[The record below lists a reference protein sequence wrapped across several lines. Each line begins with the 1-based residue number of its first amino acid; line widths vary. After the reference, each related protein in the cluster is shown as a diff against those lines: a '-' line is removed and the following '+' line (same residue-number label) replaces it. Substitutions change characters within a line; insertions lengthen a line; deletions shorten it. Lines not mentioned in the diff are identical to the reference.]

1 MLKLWIDGAL
11 RGEPEAYEQLVA
23 QYRGMALAVAY
34 QLLQDAYAAEDVVQE
49 AFTEAF
55 GNLVKLERPEAFP
68 GWFKVIVQRQCYRWL
83 RRKRH
88 TVVPLEELDEA
99 IRADRQDHDPES
111 QTMHKELQ
119 QTLRSS
125 IARLPSTMQIV
136 VDLFYF
142 QGYTLQEISEFLGVS
157 ISALKKRLFDARV
170 KLKRSVPVRNLASTF
185 NELYEGG
192 KGMLHIMNGDHAASR
207 LRESGI
213 QGDIMVWRE
222 LYTYG
227 PVTTDMTGR
236 KARQHRAVVLE
247 DELGIPQ
254 KQYLQIEGLEHKL
267 LSLKPEQ
274 EIVLWFEH
282 DLYDQTMLSY
292 ILYFLSEKNLMNL
305 KLNLLCIDSFPQVE
319 HFRGLG
325 QLTPAQMQT
334 LSGTWHVIQDEEIEA
349 GRELWEAYTSP
360 DVREHERYLKQCS
373 QALPFAS
380 AAFQAHLSR
389 LPSQTNGLS
398 IIEQTT
404 LETIMEGIQHAPALF
419 HAVGGKLPVLGM
431 GDLEYWAHLNRMSK
445 GTYALI
451 RMTGA
456 ESFPK
461 YNQHEHAFDDATV
474 SVTEL
479 GIQVLNGE
487 VDWGSLREDEYWVG
501 GLHVIKGRVCSMI

>member
-11 RGEPEAYEQLVA
+11 KGEPEACEQLVA
-23 QYRGMALAVAY
+23 QYRGMAFAVAY
-34 QLLQDAYAAEDVVQE
+34 QQLQDMHGAEDVVQE

-55 GNLVKLERPEAFP
+55 ANLFKLEKPEAFP
-68 GWFKVIVQRQCYRWL
+68 GWFKVIVERQCYRWM

-88 TVVPLEELDEA
+88 PVVPMQELDDVCGGE
-99 IRADRQDHDPES
+99 DQEHDPEARAL
-111 QTMHKELQ
+111 QKELQ
-119 QTLRSS
+119 RTLRSS

-142 QGYTLQEISEFLGVS
+142 QGYTLQEISEFLGVN
-157 ISALKKRLFDARV
+157 ISALKKRLFDARA
-170 KLKRSVPVRNLASTF
+170 KLKRSIPVRNLAITF

-192 KGMLHIMNGDHAASR
+192 KGMLHIMNGDHAANR

-213 QGDIMVWRE
+213 QGDIVVWRE

-227 PVTTDMTGR
+227 PISTDMADR

-254 KQYLQIEGLEHKL
+254 KEYLQIDKLEHKL
-267 LSLKPEQ
+267 LSLKTEQ

-292 ILYFLSEKNLMNL
+292 LLHFLSHKKFMEFKI
-305 KLNLLCIDSFPQVE
+305 NLLCIDSFPQIE

-325 QLTPAQMQT
+325 QLTSAQMQT
-334 LSGTWHVIQDEEIEA
+334 LSGTWHVIQEEEMKA
-349 GRELWEAYTSP
+349 GRAFWEAYSSP
-360 DVREHERYLKQCS
+360 DIRDHEQYMQQGS

-380 AAFQAHLSR
+380 AAFKAHLSR
-389 LPSQTNGLS
+389 LPSETNGLG

-404 LETIMEGIQHAPALF
+404 LETIMTGIQRPSTVF
-419 HAVGGKLPVLGM
+419 REMGDKLPVLGM
-431 GDLEYWAHLNRMSK
+431 GDLEYWAHLKRMSE
-445 GTYALI
+445 GPYALI

-456 ESFPK
+456 ARFPK
-461 YNQHEHAFDDATV
+461 YNQHEPAFHDAV
-474 SVTEL
+474 LSVTEL
-479 GIQVLNGE
+479 GIQVLHGE
-487 VDWGSLREDEYWVG
+487 VDWRTLREDEYWVG
-501 GLHVIKGRVCSMI
+501 GIHVEKGIF